1 MRKIRLVVLAVFF
14 FGTAMQMHG
23 QARAVRTGGNH
34 VVYGDIKVREDPGKG
49 VKPLSLDVLLYNE
62 FGNLMSRQ
70 TVSGNGRYR
79 FNDLTEG
86 RYYVVVEVENSEIA
100 RINVDFSS
108 PLKTDVREDIELEWR
123 DVSAATKAAVI
134 AAADRYDRPGKN
146 AQMFRKASEAM
157 ENKRY
162 DQAAFLLQQIVDSD
176 PKDFPAWEEL
186 GRVNFIQKQFDKAEK
201 AYLEAL
207 KAHPDYTLV
216 LLSLGRLRI
225 AQKNFEGAVDVLTKA
240 VKLQPESAH
249 ANYFLG
255 EAYLQLKKGS
265 IATGYLYEALRL
277 DPIGMAEAH
286 LRLAALYNAVG
297 YKDKAAREYEDF
309 LKKQPDYPDRKKLEQ
324 YIDANKNPAKQP

>member
-1 MRKIRLVVLAVFF
+1 MRKIWLAVLVVFF
-14 FGTAMQMHG
+14 FGNAVQLLG
-23 QARAVRTGGNH
+23 QVRTVRTGGNH
-34 VVYGDIKVREDPGKG
+34 TVYGDIKVREDPGSG
-49 VKPLSLDVLLYNE
+49 VRPLSLDVLLYNE

-108 PLKTDVREDIELEWR
+108 PLKTDVREDVELQWR
-123 DVSAATKAAVI
+123 DVSAAKKAAVI
-134 AAADRYDRPGKN
+134 AAADKYDRQGKN
-146 AQMFRKASEAM
+146 AQMFRKATEAM

-162 DQAAFLLQQIVDSD
+162 DQASLLLQQIVEND

-186 GRVNFIQKQFDKAEK
+186 GRVNFIQKQFDNAEK

-207 KAHPDYTLV
+207 KAHPNYALV

-225 AQKNFEGAVDVLTKA
+225 AQKNFEGAVEVLTKA
-240 VKLQPESAH
+240 VKLQPESAQE
-249 ANYFLG
+249 NYFLG

-265 IATGYLYEALRL
+265 MATGYLYEALRL
-277 DPIGMAEAH
+277 DPVGMAEAH

-297 YKDKAAREYEDF
+297 YKDKAANEYEDF
-309 LKKQPDYPDRKKLEQ
+309 LKKQPDYPDRKKL
-324 YIDANKNPAKQP
+324 